1 MNQGLQIRY
10 ALLQVQ
16 RGCSRATNII
26 CIVLKY
32 LDKHEKKNRCIMNQ
46 GLQIRYALL
55 QVQLL
60 LQYNTDSKINKLAKL
75 RRCVSRVH
83 FGQWP
88 HGSISSKFGHHMAPL
103 SLVPNLST
111 KWGSTLLY
119 HDSLLSGCWD
129 AMRWSLQKP
138 KYQYKDLTTNGAT
151 SKFGHHMAPLSL
163 VPNLSTKW
171 GHFQIWPPY
180 GTHFHLFQIWAPNG
194 ATSKFGHQMAPLA
207 LVPNF
212 ATRWRHVH

>member
-1 MNQGLQIRY
+1 MHCFKCNEAVQGLQIRY
-10 ALLQVQ
+10 ASFSNIL
-16 RGCSRATNII
+16 TNM
-26 CIVLKY
+26 KNY
-32 LDKHEKKNRCIMNQ
+32 LCIMNQ

-75 RRCVSRVH
+75 RRCESRVH

-119 HDSLLSGCWD
+119 HVSLLSGCWD
-129 AMRWSLQKP
+129 EMRWSLQKP
-138 KYQYKDLTTNGAT
+138 KYQYKDITT
-151 SKFGHHMAPLSL
+151 
-163 VPNLSTKW
+163 
-171 GHFQIWPPY
+171 
-180 GTHFHLFQIWAPNG
+180 NG

-207 LVPNF
+207 L
-212 ATRWRHVH
+212 AE